1 MTQRVSNAG
10 RKKKIRPPLA
20 ITLVLSLYVT
30 LIYMYIYVENAR
42 GSIGRVTK
50 VVYRCAVL
58 LYRIRSDTTPG
69 PVRLRFSIF
78 VNDTGL
84 NSVHVY
90 VGASSFLC
98 SPLILSFSLSLFL
111 LLYLSLPFVL
121 YYPFLRFCRAFRS
134 ALLAITTNTRRSMGY
149 KCASRQAD
157 SRPSFTHTYPEARTH
172 TGVESEEKH
181 THD

>member
-1 MTQRVSNAG
+1 M
-10 RKKKIRPPLA
+10 
-20 ITLVLSLYVT
+20 YV
-30 LIYMYIYVENAR
+30 YVEDAR
-42 GSIGRVTK
+42 GLIGRVTK
-50 VVYRCAVL
+50 VVYRYAVL

-69 PVRLRFSIF
+69 LFTVRLRFSIF

-98 SPLILSFSLSLFL
+98 SPMILSFSLFLSLSLSLSLSLFL

-157 SRPSFTHTYPEARTH
+157 SRPSLTHTYRKARTH
-172 TGVESEEKH
+172 ANVESEEKH